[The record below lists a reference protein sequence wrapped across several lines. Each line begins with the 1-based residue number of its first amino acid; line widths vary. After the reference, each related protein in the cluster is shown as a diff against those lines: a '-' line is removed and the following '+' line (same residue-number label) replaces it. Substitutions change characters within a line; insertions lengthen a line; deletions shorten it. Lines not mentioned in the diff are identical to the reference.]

1 MFFFSFFLELISI
14 DLICPGGSGDIGVD
28 KKKVVKFHYRES
40 YVTAGYLAYIYLG
53 GFICMTGRSGFV
65 SMTGSGQFYA
75 ACCLDVDNRDKDSSR
90 RKEGKF

>member
-1 MFFFSFFLELISI
+1 
-14 DLICPGGSGDIGVD
+14 
-28 KKKVVKFHYRES
+28 
-40 YVTAGYLAYIYLG
+40 
-53 GFICMTGRSGFV
+53 MTGRSGFV